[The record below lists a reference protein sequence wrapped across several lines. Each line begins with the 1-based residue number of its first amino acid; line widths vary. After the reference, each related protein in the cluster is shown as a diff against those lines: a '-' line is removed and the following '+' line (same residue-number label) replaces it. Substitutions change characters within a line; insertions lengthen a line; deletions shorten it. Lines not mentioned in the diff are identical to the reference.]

1 MPDFIIAM
9 SVVVAGVAVLSIGV
23 FLWKITKYPNVR
35 KNISEFHD
43 LLRKGLLH

>member
-1 MPDFIIAM
+1 MPDFIVAM
-9 SVVVAGVAVLSIGV
+9 SVVVAVVAVLSIGI
-23 FLWKITKYPNVR
+23 FLWKIIKYPNVR